1 MLSANRLWSICWVV
15 STLPLTEG
23 KEIGSGGGRSKTV
36 MQSHQKLRVPGNLVK
51 GPLGISETGLALQS
65 CPEMG

>member
-1 MLSANRLWSICWVV
+1 MLG
-15 STLPLTEG
+15 STLPLAEG
-23 KEIGSGGGRSKTV
+23 KGIGSREGRSKDV
-36 MQSHQKLRVPGNLVK
+36 MQSHQKPRVPVSLVK